1 VTSTGHTVAFLDLSR
16 FTSLNDVHGDTIAVQ
31 VLDRF
36 LACVDA
42 SLEGGGRVVKK
53 LGDGV
58 LVEAPTP
65 DVGVRVAARI
75 IERVHDEAEMPDVA
89 GGVHHGP
96 VVRRD
101 GDILGATVNLA
112 SRLADAAPAS
122 VLYTT
127 VEPARAASAAGM
139 RVEPLGPTD
148 LRGLLDP
155 VDMFAVAPCDH
166 DAAGV
171 RTDPVCGMR
180 ITPGPNTARLDL
192 GERTHWFCSSHCKD
206 KFAADADRYEGI

>member
-1 VTSTGHTVAFLDLSR
+1 MTSTGHTVAFLDLSR
-16 FTSLNDVHGDTIAVQ
+16 FTALNDVHGDTIAVD

-36 LACVDA
+36 LACVGA
-42 SLEGGGRVVKK
+42 SLEGGARVVKT

-89 GGVHHGP
+89 GGLHHGP
-96 VVRRD
+96 LVHRD

-139 RVEPLGPTD
+139 RVEPLGPTEV
-148 LRGLLDP
+148 RGLRDR
-155 VDMFAVAPCDH
+155 VNVFAVSPCDH
-166 DAAGV
+166 EASGV

-192 GERTHWFCSSHCKD
+192 GERTYWFCSSDCKD
-206 KFAADADRYEGI
+206 RFEADTDRHQGS